1 MDSMWNR
8 QAADAAPVR
17 APALHWVASIL
28 VALVVTAACS
38 GNEYEQAY
46 YSDGKQLTTGPGTS
60 AIIDYEQAYYSD
72 GTQLTTDPDSL
83 TILDPTILDLDLHG
97 DGYPHCGITA
107 LTEIADVVFVGRVVG
122 YRERL
127 YAVPAD
133 SPEIRE
139 ILEIPARRE
148 IYEGIVLQADA
159 VLLGEMP
166 ESGSRITIV
175 EWTLEEGENELYKQT
190 ELVERFFPGILA
202 MSTGDG
208 PLYLVYATSYREGTP
223 GADLTLYLQRATS
236 VVQDDGSID
245 LAGRVSFLGTSACI
259 SSEHGEQEW
268 AERDY
273 TLQDARDAAAFVK
286 GLGGRRNPV
295 GEWRDSH
302 S

>member
-1 MDSMWNR
+1 MDPTRNR

-17 APALHWVASIL
+17 APALRWVASIL

-46 YSDGKQLTTGPGTS
+46 YSDG
-60 AIIDYEQAYYSD
+60 
-72 GTQLTTDPDSL
+72 TQLTTDPSSL
-83 TILDPTILDLDLHG
+83 TILDPTIPDLNVHG
-97 DGYPHCGITA
+97 DGYTNCGIIA
-107 LTEIADVVFVGRVVG
+107 RTELSDVVFVGRVVG

-133 SPEIRE
+133 SPETRE
-139 ILEIPARRE
+139 ILEIPARRRVF
-148 IYEGIVLQADA
+148 EGIVLQADE

-166 ESGSRITIV
+166 EAGSRITIGA
-175 EWTLEEGENELYKQT
+175 WTLEEGENELYRQT
-190 ELVERFFPGILA
+190 DLVEPFLPGILA

-208 PLYLVYATSYREGTP
+208 PLYLAYANSSREGTP
-223 GADLTLYLQRATS
+223 EADLNLYWRDATS
-236 VVQDDGSID
+236 VVQEDGSID
-245 LAGRVSFLGTSACI
+245 LIPSVFVLGTSSCL

-286 GLGGRRNPV
+286 GLGARRNPV
-295 GEWRDSH
+295 GEWRDGYS
-302 S
+302 